1 MSDCYMDLDN
11 DTSDRIDKIAR
22 NIANEWGLKYM
33 EVKKVIDSQFDV
45 VAKGIRNKDTI
56 HLRYLGK
63 FEYKPSIEKHMEITK
78 NKYNNKKE

>member
-1 MSDCYMDLDN
+1 MRSTDN
-11 DTSDRIDKIAR
+11 ITTDKIDKITR

-63 FEYKPSIEKHMEITK
+63 FEYKPSIEKHMEISK
-78 NKYNNKKE
+78 NKLHNKNE